1 MIYTV
6 TLNPCLD
13 YIMKTEKLTLG
24 ETNRSNI
31 QELYPGGKGIN
42 VSIVL
47 KNLGMDTKALG
58 FVAGFTGEE
67 IVKRANDMG
76 VETDF
81 TTLDSG
87 MSRINVKIKEKEETE
102 INASGPV
109 VTEQDFDTLVKKLDL
124 LKKGDV
130 LVLTGNVPKGMDD
143 KTYARIMGKCNNT
156 LTVVDACGNL
166 LKNALKC
173 KPFLI
178 KPNIAELE
186 GIFGCKIVF
195 EDVKTYAKKLQDVGA
210 KNVLVSFGAGG
221 AALLCE
227 TGEYITCPAPKGKLI
242 NSVGSGDS
250 MVAGFLYEYL
260 KSGNYKEALCF
271 AVAAGSAS
279 AFMPHLADKEAILCQ
294 KGKLL
299 SKMYKTERNM
309 NCFHK

>member
-13 YIMKTEKLTLG
+13 YIMKTENLTLG

-31 QELYPGGKGIN
+31 QEIYPGGKGIN

-47 KNLGMDTKALG
+47 NNLGMDTKALG

-67 IVKRANDMG
+67 IVNRVNDAG
-76 VETDF
+76 VNADF
-81 TTLDSG
+81 ITLDRG
-87 MSRINVKIKEKEETE
+87 MSRINVKIKDKEETE

-109 VTEQDFDTLVKKLDL
+109 VTEKDFEKLIQKL
-124 LKKGDV
+124 YALKDGDV
-130 LVLTGNVPKGMDD
+130 LVLTGNIPKGMDD
-143 KTYARIMGKCNNT
+143 TTYARIMEKCNNT

-166 LKNALKC
+166 LKNTLKY

-186 GIFGCKIVF
+186 EIFSCEIAL
-195 EDVKTYAKKLQDVGA
+195 EDVKTYVKKLQDMGA
-210 KNVLVSFGAGG
+210 KNVLVSFGKEG
-221 AALLCE
+221 AALLSE
-227 TGEYITCPAPKGKLI
+227 TGEYITCPAPKGTLV

-250 MVAGFLYEYL
+250 MVAGFLCEYL
-260 KSGNYKEALCF
+260 RSGNYKEALSL

-279 AFMPHLADKEAILCQ
+279 AFMSHLADKAAILYQ
-294 KGKLL
+294 KKQI
-299 SKMYKTERNM
+299 TV
-309 NCFHK
+309 

>member
-13 YIMKTEKLTLG
+13 YIMKTENLTLG
-24 ETNRSNI
+24 ETNRSGS
-31 QELYPGGKGIN
+31 QEIYPGGKGIN

-47 KNLGMDTKALG
+47 KNLGVDTKALG

-67 IVKRANDMG
+67 IVKMVEETG
-76 VETDF
+76 VKSDF
-81 TTLDSG
+81 ITLADG
-87 MSRINVKIKEKEETE
+87 VSRINVKIKDKTETE

-109 VTEQDFDTLVKKLDL
+109 VTEQDFEKLLEKLVN
-124 LKKGDV
+124 LKDDDV
-130 LVLTGNVPKGMDD
+130 LVLTGNVPKGMDE
-143 KTYARIMGKCNNT
+143 KTYVCIMEKCKTT

-166 LKNALKC
+166 LKNTLEY

-186 GIFGCKIVF
+186 EIFGCKIALG
-195 EDVKTYAKKLQDVGA
+195 EVKAYAQKLQDMGA
-210 KNVLVSFGAGG
+210 KNVLVSFGKDG
-221 AALLCE
+221 AALLAK

-260 KSGNYKEALCF
+260 KSGNYKEALRL

-279 AFMPHLADKEAILCQ
+279 AFMPHLADKEAILYQ
-294 KGKLL
+294 KEQI
-299 SKMYKTERNM
+299 TV
-309 NCFHK
+309 